1 MADPDSI
8 EKTIKKIKKKWDQD
22 KENWIV
28 LSGTDRDGN
37 QEFLIDQAPNSYWLK
52 MRKISDRSSMA
63 LGKELRNIDEDITK
77 NLMGDR
83 QLKSIQSEADL
94 LQLFGLV
101 VPSRKDNT
109 VYSMNGAG
117 LYSPEKIQ
125 AQKAKIEEKETDAD
139 KMYRLYLQKKWAREQ
154 ALREGMYL

>member
-22 KENWIV
+22 QENWSV
-28 LSGTDRDGN
+28 LSGMDHDGN
-37 QEFLIDQAPNSYWLK
+37 QEFLINQAPNAYWLK
-52 MRKISDRSSMA
+52 MRKLTDRSTMA

-77 NLMGDR
+77 KLTGESK
-83 QLKSIQSEADL
+83 LKSIQSEADL

-109 VYSMNGAG
+109 IYSMNGAG
-117 LYSPEKIQ
+117 LYSPEKMRT
-125 AQKAKIEEKETDAD
+125 QKGKIEEKETDAD
-139 KMYRLYLQKKWAREQ
+139 KLYRMYLQKKWAREQ
-154 ALREGMYL
+154 ALREGLYL

>member
-8 EKTIKKIKKKWDQD
+8 EKTIKKIKKKWEQD
-22 KENWIV
+22 NENWSV

-37 QEFLIDQAPNSYWLK
+37 QELLINQAPNAYWLK
-52 MRKISDRSSMA
+52 MRQITAHSSMA
-63 LGKELRNIDEDITK
+63 MGKELRNIDEDITK
-77 NLMGDR
+77 DLAGDR
-83 QLKSIQSEADL
+83 KLKPIQTEAEL

-109 VYSMNGAG
+109 IYSMSGAG
-117 LYSPEKIQ
+117 LYSQDKMQ
-125 AQKAKIEEKETDAD
+125 TQKGKIEEKDTDAD
-139 KMYRLYLQKKWAREQ
+139 KIYRLYLQKKWAREQ